1 MTPTDLETLS
11 KRELVSLAKKY
22 TVYFTT
28 KSGKGSTSNYESLSK
43 EELVQLLK
51 DDRDYQ
57 RALNQLTRIDILKER
72 LKKTSKDSEDI
83 MNVILD
89 VFQDTISEPI
99 PGRYFTFRYFAKTPR
114 LLYDQHPLIACL
126 GVYEW
131 GFRGL
136 NFHLNKE
143 RNYTWPEV
151 NSGLLMVEN
160 DEISY
165 MKTVRYSKILVNP

>member
-11 KRELVSLAKKY
+11 KSELVSLAKKY
-22 TVYFTT
+22 TVYYTT
-28 KSGKGSTSNYESLSK
+28 KSGQGSTSNYESLSK

-57 RALNQLTRIDILKER
+57 RALNKLTRIDILKER

-89 VFQDTISEPI
+89 VFKDTSSPPI
-99 PGRYFTFRYFAKTPR
+99 PGKYFTFRYFAKTPR